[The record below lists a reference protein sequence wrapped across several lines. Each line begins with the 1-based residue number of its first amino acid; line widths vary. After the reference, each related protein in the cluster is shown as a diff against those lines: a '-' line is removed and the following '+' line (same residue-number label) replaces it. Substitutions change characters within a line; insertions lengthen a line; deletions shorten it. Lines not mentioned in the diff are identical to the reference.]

1 MSEVK
6 TPINVFIKSVNG
18 PNGESGK
25 TYIVQLNPQ
34 DKIEKLIQLAAEKT
48 GSNMKEMRL
57 IYAGKDLSD

>member
-6 TPINVFIKSVNG
+6 NPINVFVRSVNG

-34 DKIEKLIQLAAEKT
+34 DKIEKLIQIAA
-48 GSNMKEMRL
+48 
-57 IYAGKDLSD
+57 